1 MDTTALRVL
10 AIVLIANSHLE
21 DLYPFR
27 QLAADGLIGNSLFFM
42 LSGLGI
48 ALSPRTGNSG
58 FFEWY
63 RRRLSRIYPGLWLTL
78 CLSGLSC
85 SRGPPRLA
93 SY

>member
-27 QLAADGLIGNSLFFM
+27 PLAADGLIGNSLFFM

-48 ALSPRTGNSG
+48 TLALGGGRTG
-58 FFEWY
+58 
-63 RRRLSRIYPGLWLTL
+63 L
-78 CLSGLSC
+78 
-85 SRGPPRLA
+85 LA
-93 SY
+93 GIAAG